1 MIAVPENARQ
11 TPVLRK
17 LDRWSLIVASN
28 NDRTLRNN
36 LLASPVIGDQCQVI
50 AKHGFASAGKAYN
63 AGISEAAHELL
74 VFAHQDVILP
84 PGWTSDLDRALAALA
99 ETDPDWG
106 VLGVAGVES
115 TPRWEFRGYCYSTG
129 LRTILGQPFSKPV
142 DVISLDEI
150 VLVLR
155 RSSGLKFDEQ
165 LPGFHLYGTD
175 ICLEAKRRGMR
186 SYAASAFCIHN
197 TNGIQ
202 FFPQDFWRGYF
213 YLRDKWSSELPVRT
227 CCTTITKWCGPA
239 MDRIARDTAHRL
251 FWSRKVGKR
260 WEDVGALR
268 AAVQQER
275 ETLES
280 AQEPSLAAAAR
291 NAYGHHSRQANV

>member
-1 MIAVPENARQ
+1 M
-11 TPVLRK
+11 
-17 LDRWSLIVASN
+17 IVASN
-28 NDRTLRNN
+28 NDRTLRSN

-50 AKHGFASAGKAYN
+50 AKQGFASAGKAYN

-84 PGWTSDLDRALAALA
+84 PGWTSDLDRAVAALA
-99 ETDPDWG
+99 EADPGWG

-115 TPRWEFRGYCYSTG
+115 TRRQEFRGYCYSTG
-129 LRTILGQPFSKPV
+129 LQTILGQPFPKPV
-142 DVISLDEI
+142 EVVSLDEI

-175 ICLEAKRRGMR
+175 ICLEAKRLGMR
-186 SYAASAFCIHN
+186 SYVASAFCIHN

-202 FFPQDFWRGYF
+202 YFPQDFWRGYF
-213 YLRDKWSSELPVRT
+213 YLRNKWPGELPIHT
-227 CCTTITKWCGPA
+227 CCTTITKWCTPA
-239 MDRIARDTAHRL
+239 MNRIARDTAHRVL
-251 FWSRKVGKR
+251 WPRKVGKR

-275 ETLES
+275 DALES
-280 AQEPSLAAAAR
+280 AQKPSLAAAAPGT
-291 NAYGHHSRQANV
+291 YGHHNREANV